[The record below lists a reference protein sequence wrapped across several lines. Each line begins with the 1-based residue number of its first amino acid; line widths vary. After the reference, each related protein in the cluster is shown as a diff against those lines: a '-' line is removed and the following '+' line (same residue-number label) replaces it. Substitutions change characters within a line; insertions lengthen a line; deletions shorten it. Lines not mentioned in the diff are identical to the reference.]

1 MTVYMPNR
9 AYSLST
15 ATAYPLTKGP
25 MSIAKIVLSP
35 ACAPGAREF
44 LQYANISEVTVFP
57 DIQGLV
63 AYRCQFDV
71 TVLASP
77 SPVQKKYV
85 AFVFPF
91 RLAGTLSSM
100 AATSGGIGQYT
111 GSPVFFW

>member
-1 MTVYMPNR
+1 MRGAGERRSILRRANISVTNQSAGRISLSPRLSQSLLPLHSSMTVYMPNR

-71 TVLASP
+71 TV
-77 SPVQKKYV
+77 
-85 AFVFPF
+85 
-91 RLAGTLSSM
+91 
-100 AATSGGIGQYT
+100 
-111 GSPVFFW
+111 